1 MGPAF
6 VHGELYI
13 AISRVTRIS
22 DLTLF
27 EKDEFSKNDPD
38 LIEEMDHA
46 FEYPHEF

>member
-6 VHGELYI
+6 VHGDLYL

-22 DLTLF
+22 DLMLF
-27 EKDEFSKNDPD
+27 ENDEFSKNGPD

-46 FEYPHEF
+46 FD